1 MDPLIPDKVL
11 REQVV
16 GVSNVT
22 WWTWRKAGKLPPSIR
37 FGRRYFYRRED
48 VERWLE
54 QRVGCAINSTVES
67 QVG

>member
-1 MDPLIPDKVL
+1 MESLIPDKVL

-22 WWTWRKAGKLPPSIR
+22 WWTWRKAGKLPPAMK

-54 QRVGCAINSTVES
+54 QCVACTQRSPVGS
-67 QVG
+67 QQG